1 MRLNVGLQI
10 AIFRQRGSVLI
21 IVMWVAFGLVSVALY
36 FAHSMSFELRAS
48 DNRTAS
54 LEAEQ
59 AIEGATRYVNYVL
72 TNLGT
77 NGAVPDP
84 LLYQREAVSVGQA
97 RFWLIGRDYQQQNP
111 NEPFFS
117 LVDEASKLNLN
128 TATIEMLEA
137 LPRMTPEL
145 AAAII
150 DWRDA
155 DSNVTQGGAESPT
168 YNRLQ
173 PAYNCKN
180 APFETVDEL
189 RLVYGA
195 TLDILYGEDANLNG
209 LLDPNEND
217 GPQTLPDDNRDG
229 RLDHGIFEYLTVYS
243 RQPNAARTNIA
254 VAQQL
259 RSLLQQTF
267 SAARASQIQAQL
279 GGGGPGGGTIRS
291 VLEFYVKSGMTA
303 DEFSQIS
310 TLITATNGQSIQGLV
325 NVNTA
330 TAEVLACIPGIGTD
344 KAQSLVAYRQSNP
357 DKLNSIAWVKDALD
371 RSSAIQAGPYLTGES
386 YQFTA
391 DIAAVGH
398 FGRGYSRIRFVFD
411 TSEGTPKI
419 RYRQDLTRLG
429 WALGNTTRKKL
440 LLVQQTR

>member
-1 MRLNVGLQI
+1 
-10 AIFRQRGSVLI
+10 
-21 IVMWVAFGLVSVALY
+21 
-36 FAHSMSFELRAS
+36 
-48 DNRTAS
+48 
-54 LEAEQ
+54 
-59 AIEGATRYVNYVL
+59 
-72 TNLGT
+72 
-77 NGAVPDP
+77 
-84 LLYQREAVSVGQA
+84 
-97 RFWLIGRDYQQQNP
+97 
-111 NEPFFS
+111 

-243 RQPNAARTNIA
+243 RQPNAARTNVA

-303 DEFSQIS
+303 DEFYQIS
-310 TLITATNGQSIQGLV
+310 TVITATNGQSIQGLV

-398 FGRGYSRIRFVFD
+398 FGRGYSRIRFIFD